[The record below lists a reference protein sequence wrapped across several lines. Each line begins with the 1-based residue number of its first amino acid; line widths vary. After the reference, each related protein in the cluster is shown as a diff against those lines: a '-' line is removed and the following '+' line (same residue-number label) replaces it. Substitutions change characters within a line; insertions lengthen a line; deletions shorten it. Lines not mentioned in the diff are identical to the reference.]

1 MPEPKF
7 VRFVVWVGSRKRWYL
22 AAYALAAAFIGIVAF
37 ALSGDAFPNKTPGF
51 LTWPSIGGRR
61 HRVWLVHAGA
71 IHLAYARGLPGK
83 YGVAAESK
91 AERLG
96 RELIPN
102 SSFESRRSA
111 SAAQL
116 RR

>member
-51 LTWPSIGGRR
+51 LVFLG
-61 HRVWLVHAGA
+61 LV
-71 IHLAYARGLPGK
+71 
-83 YGVAAESK
+83 
-91 AERLG
+91 
-96 RELIPN
+96 
-102 SSFESRRSA
+102 
-111 SAAQL
+111 SAAGGIAFGWFMWELFIWPTLAAYPGSTEWPPNQ
-116 RR
+116 RPKGWDES